1 MKYLTQQ
8 TNAVRWEIISN
19 LHSVL
24 LFSLNAV
31 MMLVSCDVM
40 CILVLMWIL
49 IFRLHLV
56 LYCIFNNIFNNT
68 LNDLELNSGCRSHL
82 DCLNIYF
89 QWCHLWIKAVWATL
103 SVCYIA
109 VWIDVPLNQHILSFF
124 PLLWWVHATKL
135 WLTKRICYL
144 KSKDNEICSQSYVG
158 LRHERKGTTIV
169 Y

>member
-124 PLLWWVHATKL
+124 SLALVSSCYKIMIDKKNMLLK
-135 WLTKRICYL
+135 I
-144 KSKDNEICSQSYVG
+144 
-158 LRHERKGTTIV
+158 
-169 Y
+169 